1 MQTTD
6 LKGLLETVEVLRQ
19 QIHPELDPGFV
30 VAVVRAEEQNP
41 EDDAEALK
49 AIERA
54 LRDVL
59 AKEGTL

>member
-6 LKGLLETVEVLRQ
+6 LKDLLETVEILRR
-19 QIHPELDPGFV
+19 QIHPELDSGFV

-49 AIERA
+49 AIQRA